1 MPIIR
6 KLFVTKNGIEYEI
19 RSGEELERLLSDLT
33 PEERK
38 QWEINYRFT
47 PITNKTGNP
56 YYTGT
61 ARDLL

>member
-6 KLFVTKNGIEYEI
+6 KLFITVNGVEREI
-19 RSGEELERLLSDLT
+19 RSGKQLEEILSKLT

-38 QWEINYRFT
+38 QWETNYRFT

-61 ARDLL
+61 EFDIL